1 MYISFKPSDYAQA
14 VSRMNDDLEQ
24 ISKWCKSNC
33 LALNPKK
40 SKIMLIGTRK
50 IVQKFTN
57 IPLNITINGEP
68 VERVESARN
77 LRLVFDSHLN
87 FESHI
92 AECTRNCFFR
102 LKLLY
107 KIRNYLSQE
116 LRVVLCESL
125 ILSKLNYCDTVYG
138 PCLLS
143 RTAKLV
149 QRVQNA
155 CTRYCFN
162 VPQRSNVTPFL
173 DAANMLKME
182 AQRQLHL
189 ALMLFGIIEGNRPLY
204 LFKKLVWAKD
214 FKRYPKRACT

>member
-1 MYISFKPSDYAQA
+1 
-14 VSRMNDDLEQ
+14 
-24 ISKWCKSNC
+24 
-33 LALNPKK
+33 
-40 SKIMLIGTRK
+40 
-50 IVQKFTN
+50 
-57 IPLNITINGEP
+57 
-68 VERVESARN
+68 
-77 LRLVFDSHLN
+77 LVFDSHLN

-107 KIRNYLSQE
+107 KIQNYLSQE

-155 CTRYCFN
+155 CARYCFN
-162 VPQRSNVTPFL
+162 VPPRSNVTPFL

-182 AQRQLHL
+182 DRRQLHL
-189 ALMLFGIIEGNRPLY
+189 ASLLIGIIEGHRPLY
-204 LFKKLVWAKD
+204 LFNKLVWAKD
-214 FKRYPKRACT
+214 FKRYPKRACTQIFVTLKHRTAAFRGSFRYASTKCWNNIPPPIRNLQTLSSFKSSLKTFLLKEQKSQSHPGYT